1 MNKIT
6 IQIRQLG
13 AIKDSS
19 ITLSPVMFFSGE
31 SGLGKS
37 YLAILCHY
45 FFDVLI
51 DQNRLENFFSEEREY
66 ITPPS
71 MFSKKDSGI
80 VMAFSRKTL
89 EDWLSKD
96 LAAYIR
102 YILGHRDAPVD
113 VSISL
118 PPTKDQES
126 LFSSEEEDIFAFS
139 YSTDISGLE
148 EKEELTYTLSLGHLR
163 YNRAKEDSF
172 SALGEENPLSVLLR
186 HYLMSIIFGDF
197 QALEDSVILPPSRG
211 AYFTEE
217 LKAKTGLFERFIR
230 KINVLRRT
238 PEFEQA
244 TDEEVKHLF
253 QEIIH
258 GRIIV
263 KDDGYYHLS
272 DDGVELPISAAA
284 SSIREISPLSLI
296 INRLEINKTALLFE
310 EPEAHLHPTLQRK
323 MADLLMLLAERGM
336 YMQITTHSDHLLRR
350 INELMMLAELKNQK
364 EDEEYEEFLKEN
376 QLSTPPIG
384 KGGFSRIASFYLR
397 RRQDGSSEIREQNI
411 SEGIPLQSFK
421 DAVKESLRVEDIL
434 QEALSGEE
442 EDIPQETLVCNE

>member
-1 MNKIT
+1 
-6 IQIRQLG
+6 
-13 AIKDSS
+13 
-19 ITLSPVMFFSGE
+19 MFFSGE

-51 DQNRLENFFSEEREY
+51 DQTRLENFFSEEREY
-66 ITPPS
+66 TTPPS
-71 MFSKKDSGI
+71 SFSKQDSGIIMKFSKK
-80 VMAFSRKTL
+80 AL

-96 LAAYIR
+96 LVAYIR
-102 YILGHRDAPVD
+102 YILGYRDAPVD
-113 VSISL
+113 VLISL
-118 PPTKDQES
+118 PSIEDQGALSSSKEKDV
-126 LFSSEEEDIFAFS
+126 FSFS
-139 YSTDISGLE
+139 YSTDISGLA
-148 EKEELTYTLSLGHLR
+148 EKEELTYTLSLGHLI
-163 YNRAKEDSF
+163 YNRAKEASF

-186 HYLMSIIFGDF
+186 HYLMSMIFGDF
-197 QALEDSVILPPSRG
+197 QALKDSVLLPPSRG
-211 AYFTEE
+211 AYFIEDLE
-217 LKAKTGLFERFIR
+217 AKTGLFERFIK
-230 KINVLRRT
+230 KINALRRA

-244 TDEEVKHLF
+244 TDEVVKHLF

-272 DDGVELPISAAA
+272 EDGVELPISAAA
-284 SSIREISPLSLI
+284 SSIREVSPLSLI
-296 INRLEINKTALLFE
+296 INRLEISKTALLFE

-350 INELMMLAELKNQK
+350 INELMMLAELESQQNPKAYQ
-364 EDEEYEEFLKEN
+364 EFLKEKH
-376 QLSTPPIG
+376 LSNSPIR
-384 KGGFSRIASFYLR
+384 KEGFSRIASFYLR

-411 SEGIPLQSFK
+411 SEGISLQSFK

-434 QEALSGEE
+434 QEALG
-442 EDIPQETLVCNE
+442 CNE

>member
-71 MFSKKDSGI
+71 MFSKQHDGI
-80 VMAFSRKTL
+80 VMKFSKREL

-102 YILGHRDAPVD
+102 YILGYRDVSVD
-113 VSISL
+113 VSIFL
-118 PPTKDQES
+118 PTIVDIESILSDNEKDVFE
-126 LFSSEEEDIFAFS
+126 FS
-139 YSTDISGLE
+139 YSTDLSGLA

-163 YNRAKEDSF
+163 YNRAKESSF
-172 SALGEENPLSVLLR
+172 GALGEENPLSVLLR
-186 HYLMSIIFGDF
+186 HYLMSMIFDDF
-197 QALEDSVILPPSRG
+197 QALRDSVLLPPSRG
-211 AYFTEE
+211 AYFTEDLE
-217 LKAKTGLFERFIR
+217 AKTGLFERFIR
-230 KINVLRRT
+230 KINVLRRA

-296 INRLEINKTALLFE
+296 INRIEINKTALLFE

-350 INELMMLAELKNQK
+350 INELMMLAELKSRQ
-364 EDEEYEEFLKEN
+364 DTEEHKEFLKEN
-376 QLSTPPIG
+376 QLSPSPIE
-384 KGGFSRIASFYLR
+384 KDGFSRIASFYLR
-397 RRQDGSSEIREQNI
+397 RRQDGSSEILEQNI

-434 QEALSGEE
+434 QEALGCNG
-442 EDIPQETLVCNE
+442 EDIP

>member
-1 MNKIT
+1 
-6 IQIRQLG
+6 
-13 AIKDSS
+13 
-19 ITLSPVMFFSGE
+19 MFFSGE

-51 DQNRLENFFSEEREY
+51 DQTRLENFFSEEREY
-66 ITPPS
+66 TTPPS
-71 MFSKKDSGI
+71 SFSKQDTGVIMKFSKK
-80 VMAFSRKTL
+80 AL

-96 LAAYIR
+96 LVAYIR
-102 YILGHRDAPVD
+102 YILGYRDAPVD

-118 PPTKDQES
+118 PPIEDQGALS
-126 LFSSEEEDIFAFS
+126 SSEEKDVFSFS
-139 YSTDISGLE
+139 YSTDISGLA
-148 EKEELTYTLSLGHLR
+148 EKEELTYTLSLGHLI
-163 YNRAKEDSF
+163 YNRAKEASF

-186 HYLMSIIFGDF
+186 HYLMSMIFGDF
-197 QALEDSVILPPSRG
+197 QALKDSILLPPSRG
-211 AYFTEE
+211 AYFTEDLE
-217 LKAKTGLFERFIR
+217 AKTGLFERFIR
-230 KINVLRRT
+230 KISVLRRA

-244 TDEEVKHLF
+244 TDEVVKLLF

-272 DDGVELPISAAA
+272 EDGVELPISAAA

-296 INRLEINKTALLFE
+296 INRLEVSKTALLFE

-364 EDEEYEEFLKEN
+364 EDEEYEVFLNEN
-376 QLSTPPIG
+376 QLSKSPIQ
-384 KGGFSRIASFYLR
+384 KEGFSRIASFYLR

-411 SEGIPLQSFK
+411 SEGISLQSFK

-434 QEALSGEE
+434 QEALG
-442 EDIPQETLVCNE
+442 CNE

>member
-71 MFSKKDSGI
+71 MFSKQDSGI
-80 VMAFSRKTL
+80 VMRFSKREL

-96 LAAYIR
+96 ISAYIR
-102 YILGHRDAPVD
+102 YILGHHDAAVN

-118 PPTKDQES
+118 PPIVDLES
-126 LFSSEEEDIFAFS
+126 ALSGKKKEAFVFS
-139 YSTDISGLE
+139 YSTDISGLAD
-148 EKEELTYTLSLGHLR
+148 KEELTYTLTLGDLR
-163 YNRAKEDSF
+163 YNRAKESSF

-197 QALEDSVILPPSRG
+197 KALEDSVILPPSRG

-230 KINVLRRT
+230 KINVLRRA

-244 TDEEVKHLF
+244 TDEDYPWSNHRERRWV
-253 QEIIH
+253 
-258 GRIIV
+258 
-263 KDDGYYHLS
+263 
-272 DDGVELPISAAA
+272 LP
-284 SSIREISPLSLI
+284 P
-296 INRLEINKTALLFE
+296 
-310 EPEAHLHPTLQRK
+310 QR
-323 MADLLMLLAERGM
+323 
-336 YMQITTHSDHLLRR
+336 
-350 INELMMLAELKNQK
+350 
-364 EDEEYEEFLKEN
+364 
-376 QLSTPPIG
+376 
-384 KGGFSRIASFYLR
+384 
-397 RRQDGSSEIREQNI
+397 
-411 SEGIPLQSFK
+411 
-421 DAVKESLRVEDIL
+421 
-434 QEALSGEE
+434 
-442 EDIPQETLVCNE
+442 

>member
-1 MNKIT
+1 
-6 IQIRQLG
+6 
-13 AIKDSS
+13 
-19 ITLSPVMFFSGE
+19 MFFSGE

-51 DQNRLENFFSEEREY
+51 DQTRLENFFSEEREY

-71 MFSKKDSGI
+71 SFSKQDTGIIMKFSKK
-80 VMAFSRKTL
+80 AL

-96 LAAYIR
+96 LVAYIR
-102 YILGHRDAPVD
+102 YILGYQDAPVD

-118 PPTKDQES
+118 PPIEDQDS
-126 LFSSEEEDIFAFS
+126 LFSSDEEEVFLFS
-139 YSTDISGLE
+139 YNADLSGLAD
-148 EKEELTYTLSLGHLR
+148 KEELTYTLSLGRLR
-163 YNRAKEDSF
+163 YNRAKESSF

-186 HYLMSIIFGDF
+186 HYLMSMIFGDF
-197 QALEDSVILPPSRG
+197 QALEDAVLLPPSRG
-211 AYFTEE
+211 AYFTED

-230 KINVLRRT
+230 KISVLRRA

-244 TDEEVKHLF
+244 TDEVVKLLF

-272 DDGVELPISAAA
+272 EDGVELPISAAA
-284 SSIREISPLSLI
+284 SSIREVSPLSLI
-296 INRLEINKTALLFE
+296 INRLEVSKTALLFE

-336 YMQITTHSDHLLRR
+336 YMQVTTHSDHLLRR

-364 EDEEYEEFLKEN
+364 EDEEYEVFLNEN
-376 QLSTPPIG
+376 QLSKSPIQ
-384 KGGFSRIASFYLR
+384 KEGFSRIASFYLR

-434 QEALSGEE
+434 QEALGCDE
-442 EDIPQETLVCNE
+442 

>member
-51 DQNRLENFFSEEREY
+51 DQDSPNDQGQEQTRLKRFFSEERTY
-66 ITPPS
+66 TTPPS
-71 MFSKKDSGI
+71 MFSKQDSGI
-80 VMAFSRKTL
+80 VMTFSKREL

-96 LAAYIR
+96 LATYIR
-102 YILGHRDAPVD
+102 YILGHHDIPVD

-118 PPTKDQES
+118 PPTRDRAP
-126 LFSSEEEDIFAFS
+126 LYSSDEEDIFSFR
-139 YSTDISGLE
+139 YSTDLSGLDK
-148 EKEELTYTLSLGHLR
+148 KEELTYTLSLGHLR
-163 YNRAKEDSF
+163 YNGAKEASF
-172 SALGEENPLSVLLR
+172 SALGKENPLSVLLR
-186 HYLMSIIFGDF
+186 YYLMSMILGDF
-197 QALEDSVILPPSRG
+197 QTLKDSVILPPSRG
-211 AYFTEE
+211 ACFTEE
-217 LKAKTGLFERFIR
+217 LKAKTGLFEKFLN
-230 KINVLRRT
+230 KIKDIDRPR
-238 PEFEQA
+238 EFGSDP
-244 TDEEVKHLF
+244 DEKVKSLF
-253 QEIIH
+253 QEIIQ
-258 GRIIV
+258 GRII
-263 KDDGYYHLS
+263 KRNNHYHYLHE
-272 DDGVELPISAAA
+272 GGIELPLSAAA
-284 SSIREISPLSLI
+284 SSIREVSPLSLI

-323 MADLLMLLAERGM
+323 MADLLMLLAEQGM

-350 INELMMLAELKNQK
+350 INELMMLAELKSRQ
-364 EDEEYEEFLKEN
+364 DTEEHKEFLKEN
-376 QLSTPPIG
+376 QLSPSPIE
-384 KGGFSRIASFYLR
+384 KDGFSRIASFYLR
-397 RRQDGSSEIREQNI
+397 RRQDGSSEILEQNI

-434 QEALSGEE
+434 QEALGCDE
-442 EDIPQETLVCNE
+442 

>member
-1 MNKIT
+1 MNKVT
-6 IQIRQLG
+6 IQIRRLG

-51 DQNRLENFFSEEREY
+51 DQTRLENFFSEEREY

-71 MFSKKDSGI
+71 SFSKQDTGIIMKFSKK
-80 VMAFSRKTL
+80 AL

-96 LAAYIR
+96 LVAYIR
-102 YILGHRDAPVD
+102 YILGYQDAPVD

-118 PPTKDQES
+118 PPIEDQDS
-126 LFSSEEEDIFAFS
+126 LFSSDEEEVFLFS
-139 YSTDISGLE
+139 YNADLSGLAD
-148 EKEELTYTLSLGHLR
+148 KEELTYTLSLGRLR
-163 YNRAKEDSF
+163 YNRAKESSF

-186 HYLMSIIFGDF
+186 HYLMSMIFGDF
-197 QALEDSVILPPSRG
+197 QALEDAVLLPPSRG
-211 AYFTEE
+211 AYFTED

-230 KINVLRRT
+230 KISVLRRA

-244 TDEEVKHLF
+244 TDEVVKHLF

-272 DDGVELPISAAA
+272 EDGVELPISAA
-284 SSIREISPLSLI
+284 
-296 INRLEINKTALLFE
+296 
-310 EPEAHLHPTLQRK
+310 
-323 MADLLMLLAERGM
+323 
-336 YMQITTHSDHLLRR
+336 
-350 INELMMLAELKNQK
+350 
-364 EDEEYEEFLKEN
+364 
-376 QLSTPPIG
+376 
-384 KGGFSRIASFYLR
+384 
-397 RRQDGSSEIREQNI
+397 
-411 SEGIPLQSFK
+411 
-421 DAVKESLRVEDIL
+421 
-434 QEALSGEE
+434 
-442 EDIPQETLVCNE
+442 

>member
-1 MNKIT
+1 MNKVT
-6 IQIRQLG
+6 IQIRRLG

-51 DQNRLENFFSEEREY
+51 DQTRLENFFSEEREY
-66 ITPPS
+66 TTPPS
-71 MFSKKDSGI
+71 SFSKQDTGVIMKFSKK
-80 VMAFSRKTL
+80 AL

-96 LAAYIR
+96 LVAYIR
-102 YILGHRDAPVD
+102 YILGYRDAPVD

-118 PPTKDQES
+118 PPIEDQGALS
-126 LFSSEEEDIFAFS
+126 SSEEKDVFSFS
-139 YSTDISGLE
+139 YSTDISGLA
-148 EKEELTYTLSLGHLR
+148 EKEELTYTLSLGHLI
-163 YNRAKEDSF
+163 YNRAKEASF

-186 HYLMSIIFGDF
+186 HYLMSMIFGDF
-197 QALEDSVILPPSRG
+197 QALKDSILLPPSRG
-211 AYFTEE
+211 AYFTEDLE
-217 LKAKTGLFERFIR
+217 AKTGLFERFIR
-230 KINVLRRT
+230 KISVLRRA

-244 TDEEVKHLF
+244 TDEVVKLLF

-272 DDGVELPISAAA
+272 EDGVELPISAAA

-296 INRLEINKTALLFE
+296 INRLEVSKTALLFE

-364 EDEEYEEFLKEN
+364 EDEEYEVFLNEN
-376 QLSTPPIG
+376 QLSKSPIQ
-384 KGGFSRIASFYLR
+384 KEGFSRIASFYLR

-411 SEGIPLQSFK
+411 SEGISLQSFK

-434 QEALSGEE
+434 QEALG
-442 EDIPQETLVCNE
+442 CNE

>member
-1 MNKIT
+1 MNKVT
-6 IQIRQLG
+6 IQIRRLG

-19 ITLSPVMFFSGE
+19 ITLSPVMLFSGE

-51 DQNRLENFFSEEREY
+51 DQTRLENFFSEEREY
-66 ITPPS
+66 TTPPS
-71 MFSKKDSGI
+71 SFSKQDTGVIMKFSKK
-80 VMAFSRKTL
+80 AL

-96 LAAYIR
+96 LVAYIR
-102 YILGHRDAPVD
+102 YILGYRDAPVD

-118 PPTKDQES
+118 PPIEDQGALS
-126 LFSSEEEDIFAFS
+126 SSEEKDVFSFS
-139 YSTDISGLE
+139 YSTDISGLA
-148 EKEELTYTLSLGHLR
+148 EKEELTYTLSLGHLI
-163 YNRAKEDSF
+163 YNRAKEASF

-186 HYLMSIIFGDF
+186 HYLMSMIFGDF
-197 QALEDSVILPPSRG
+197 QALKDSILLPPSRG
-211 AYFTEE
+211 AYFTEDLE
-217 LKAKTGLFERFIR
+217 AKTGLFERFIR
-230 KINVLRRT
+230 KISVLRRA

-244 TDEEVKHLF
+244 TDEVVKLLF

-272 DDGVELPISAAA
+272 EDGVELPISAAA

-296 INRLEINKTALLFE
+296 INRLEVSKTALLFE

-364 EDEEYEEFLKEN
+364 EDEEYEVFLNEN
-376 QLSTPPIG
+376 QLSKSPIQ
-384 KGGFSRIASFYLR
+384 KEGFSRIASFYLR

-411 SEGIPLQSFK
+411 SEGISLQSFK

-434 QEALSGEE
+434 QEALG
-442 EDIPQETLVCNE
+442 CNE